1 MISLAFTSSGLYTW
15 LVLPLLIFLARIVD
29 VSMGTIRILF
39 ISRGSKYL
47 APLIGFF
54 EVLIWLLAIGQIIQ
68 NLSNALCYIAY
79 AGGFAAGTYI
89 GMLIEHKLAVGFI
102 MVRVVTNKD
111 ASKLIDYLETAEFG
125 VTQVAARGIKGR
137 VRIVFTIIRRRNLNK
152 IVGIIRQYNPNAFY
166 STEDIRS
173 VSKEIFPL
181 GRPRPKKRRMR
192 LLRRQR
198 KGK

>member
-68 NLSNALCYIAY
+68 NLSNALCYLAY

-111 ASKLIDYLETAEFG
+111 ASKLIEYLETAEFG

-181 GRPRPKKRRMR
+181 GRSRSKKRRIR